1 MICLNSPDGMDVEV
15 QLELFG
21 HALEEL
27 AIDSDLV
34 NQVLDITP
42 EDDNGELQIL
52 RYKLPPERV

>member
-1 MICLNSPDGMDVEV
+1 M